1 MVLPSLRSPLPWVA
15 VIIDTSGSIGD
26 PELGVAPAEVAGV
39 LREVG
44 VRGDKVIV
52 LACDAM

>member
-1 MVLPSLRSPLPWVA
+1 MVLPSLRRPLPWVA